1 MWAYT
6 SVYMRKSKENL
17 KEPSFPFHHGIRN
30 QTQLNSL
37 GSKSLAAGPLQ
48 KPSD

>member
-6 SVYMRKSKENL
+6 NVCMRKSKENL
-17 KEPSFPFHHGIRN
+17 KEPSFPFHHGIRT
-30 QTQLNSL
+30 QTQPNWF
-37 GSKSLAAGPLQ
+37 GSKSLSAELLQ